1 MKKAPSA
8 SKMPK
13 GFKSHRGR
21 CSFDAP
27 QKVWGMKDFDELELY
42 RRDGEVKIIQVC
54 SINWTSSFLPED
66 IIGWRILDGED

>member
-1 MKKAPSA
+1 
-8 SKMPK
+8 
-13 GFKSHRGR
+13 
-21 CSFDAP
+21 
-27 QKVWGMKDFDELELY
+27 MKDFDELELY